1 MSKVT
6 ETVVSLMKMEIE
18 NELGSVVRGNRNW
31 AIKTMVLGELKIAY
45 VGRYGAMKR
54 RGLMGDRIAAIEKYN
69 IRWYKYTYKR
79 DFEKAL
85 KMLENDNYYAIDWVN

>member
-1 MSKVT
+1 MSKAT
-6 ETVVSLMKMEIE
+6 ETVINLMEMEIE

-31 AIKTMVLGELKIAY
+31 AIRTEVLGSLKIAY

-54 RGLMGDRIAAIEKYN
+54 RGLMGARIAAIEKYN
-69 IRWYKYTYKR
+69 IRWYKYTYKK

-85 KMLENDNYYAIDWVN
+85 KMLENDNYYKIGWVK